1 MMLKSVIARLSFGF
15 VALLSTACIGPN
27 APASSATLTS
37 APSEDGPD
45 AMFARAMMSHHA
57 QAVEMSLNLR
67 DRSSDPEIRLLAL
80 DIILTQQNQ
89 IGQMQGWL
97 AAWNVPINGQEPP
110 MQGMAQLMSM
120 ATQPQVNALRTLPVA
135 EAETSYLEMMI
146 RHHQGGVTMAKDALQ
161 RAQRPEVL
169 QLANNIVKSQRSE
182 IEYMQSLLVQRG
194 APIAAPALAPV
205 PNSTATP
212 MPMNH

>member
-1 MMLKSVIARLSFGF
+1 MMA
-15 VALLSTACIGPN
+15 
-27 APASSATLTS
+27 
-37 APSEDGPD
+37 
-45 AMFARAMMSHHA
+45 HHA

-97 AAWNVPINGQEPP
+97 AVWNVPINGREPP
-110 MQGMAQLMSM
+110 MKGMEQMMGM
-120 ATQPQVNALRTLPVA
+120 ATQAQVNALVTLPVA
-135 EAETSYLEMMI
+135 EAETSFLKMMI
-146 RHHQGGVTMAKDALQ
+146 RHHQGGVTMAQDALQ

-169 QLANNIVKSQRSE
+169 QLASTIVTSQQSE
-182 IEYMQSLLVQRG
+182 IEYMQSLLAQRG
-194 APIAAPALAPV
+194 APVTAPALTPA
-205 PNSTATP
+205 PNSTVTA